1 MQAKG
6 GTEQTLNTKSYNKV
20 GFLTSKLDGA
30 SQSKSLFYNTLGQLT
45 SKTDRNGSVFGYSY
59 DEIGALKS
67 STVSGMINN
76 VSQTQKTE
84 VIYND
89 G

>member
-1 MQAKG
+1 MDEQAG
-6 GTEQTLNTKSYNKV
+6 R
-20 GFLTSKLDGA
+20 A
-30 SQSKSLFYNTLGQLT
+30 SQSESLSYNALGQLT
-45 SKTDRNGSVFGYSY
+45 SKTNRNGSVFGYSY

-76 VSQTQKTE
+76 VLQTQKTE